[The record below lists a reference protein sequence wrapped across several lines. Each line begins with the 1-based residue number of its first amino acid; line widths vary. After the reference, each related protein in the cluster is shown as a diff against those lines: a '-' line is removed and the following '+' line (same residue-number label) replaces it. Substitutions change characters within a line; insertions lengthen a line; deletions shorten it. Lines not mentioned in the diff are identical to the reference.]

1 MSSGFTSL
9 LIIAVGAQ
17 LALQAPINSALGQHV
32 GKLAASFVSFLIGT
46 SILLILVFVSGGA
59 GSLSALGD
67 VPAYQ
72 LAGGLIG
79 ATYVATATFTVA
91 RIGAGAVVAATI
103 TGQLLSSLAI
113 DDFGLVGVDAVA
125 LDGIRIL
132 GALMLLGGTLLVVGQ
147 GKPAKEEPAG
157 QKPAARVPAGQKP
170 GGSRVQWRAELPSI
184 AAVFGAGLLVGFQH
198 PLNGLLSESAGEL
211 GAGLTNFLVGT
222 SFLLF
227 LVLVTGRG
235 PKLAGVRGAPAWQFL
250 GGLIGVITVA
260 AALSAVSVV
269 GAAGLTAALVT
280 GQLLGSVLIDRAGA
294 FGLPVRLLTA
304 RRLVGTMLLLAG
316 TAACVS

>member
-32 GKLAASFVSFLIGT
+32 GKLAASFVSFLVGT
-46 SILLILVFVSGGA
+46 AILLILVFVSGEA
-59 GSLSALGD
+59 GSLRGLGD
-67 VPAYQ
+67 VPAYE

-113 DDFGLVGVDAVA
+113 DDFGLVGVDAVG

-132 GALMLLGGTLLVVGQ
+132 GALLLLGGTLLVVGQ
-147 GKPAKEEPAG
+147 RKPSGEESTGQIPSGQISAG
-157 QKPAARVPAGQKP
+157 PRG
-170 GGSRVQWRAELPSI
+170 QWRAELPSVS
-184 AAVFGAGLLVGFQH
+184 AVFGAGLLVGFQH

-211 GAGLTNFLVGT
+211 GAGLCNFVVGT
-222 SFLLF
+222 AFLLF

-235 PKLAGVRGAPAWQFL
+235 PKLAGVRRTPAWQFL
-250 GGLIGVITVA
+250 GGLIGVITVV

-280 GQLLGSVLIDRAGA
+280 GQLLGSILIDRAGA

-304 RRLVGTMLLLAG
+304 RRMVGTMLLLVG
-316 TAACVS
+316 TVMCVY

>member
-46 SILLILVFVSGGA
+46 SILLILVFFSGEA

-67 VPAYQ
+67 VPAYE

-125 LDGIRIL
+125 LDGIRTL

-147 GKPAKEEPAG
+147 GKPAGE
-157 QKPAARVPAGQKP
+157 KPAARVPAGQKP

-235 PKLAGVRGAPAWQFL
+235 PKLAGVRGATAWQFL

>member
-1 MSSGFTSL
+1 
-9 LIIAVGAQ
+9 
-17 LALQAPINSALGQHV
+17 
-32 GKLAASFVSFLIGT
+32 
-46 SILLILVFVSGGA
+46 
-59 GSLSALGD
+59 
-67 VPAYQ
+67 
-72 LAGGLIG
+72 
-79 ATYVATATFTVA
+79 
-91 RIGAGAVVAATI
+91 
-103 TGQLLSSLAI
+103 
-113 DDFGLVGVDAVA
+113 
-125 LDGIRIL
+125 
-132 GALMLLGGTLLVVGQ
+132 
-147 GKPAKEEPAG
+147 
-157 QKPAARVPAGQKP
+157 
-170 GGSRVQWRAELPSI
+170 LPSI

-294 FGLPVRLLTA
+294 FGLPVRLLTT